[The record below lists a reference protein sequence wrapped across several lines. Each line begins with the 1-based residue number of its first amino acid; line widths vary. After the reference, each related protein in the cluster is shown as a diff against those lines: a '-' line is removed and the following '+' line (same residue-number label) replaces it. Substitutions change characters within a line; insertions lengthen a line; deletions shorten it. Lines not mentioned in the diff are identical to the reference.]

1 MNRPDIEKLRKT
13 FENNPTKLEL
23 LESLYKNIETEN
35 FPEILKVYPNTDD
48 NIRTVKK
55 IYKLLGYKLIGSKDE
70 NNFFIIKS
78 WLIKNLYRI
87 FYILYK
93 FFNYFLIIF

>member
-13 FENNPTKLEL
+13 FENNPIKLKL
-23 LESLYKNIETEN
+23 LESMYKNIEDKN
-35 FPEILKVYPNTDD
+35 FPNILEVYLNTND

-55 IYKLLGYKLIGSKDE
+55 LYKLLGYKLIGSKDE

-78 WLIKNLYRI
+78 
-87 FYILYK
+87 
-93 FFNYFLIIF
+93 

>member
-13 FENNPTKLEL
+13 FENNPIKLNL
-23 LESLYKNIETEN
+23 LESMYKNIEDKN
-35 FPEILKVYPNTDD
+35 FPNILEVYLNTND

-55 IYKLLGYKLIGSKDE
+55 LYKLLGYKLIGSKDE

-78 WLIKNLYRI
+78 
-87 FYILYK
+87 
-93 FFNYFLIIF
+93 